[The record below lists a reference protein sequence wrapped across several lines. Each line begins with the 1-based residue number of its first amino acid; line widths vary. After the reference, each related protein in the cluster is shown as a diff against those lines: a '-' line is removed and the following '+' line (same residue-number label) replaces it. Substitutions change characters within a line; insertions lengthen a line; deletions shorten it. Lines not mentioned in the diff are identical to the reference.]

1 MKQVEMMWKILFIYE
16 NLLEKSLKNI
26 FNCNHRA
33 LKEKKAYCS
42 VWNLYSRVYIYN
54 IFNKELKIIIQF
66 FKTI

>member
-33 LKEKKAYCS
+33 LKKKKHTVVCGIYIQE
-42 VWNLYSRVYIYN
+42 YIYI
-54 IFNKELKIIIQF
+54 IFSTKN
-66 FKTI
+66 